1 MCHILNKLGNKR
13 TDWLAAA
20 SPGDITVGEEVADD
34 DWDMFVH
41 SQADGSFVHDGDI
54 RVG

>member
-1 MCHILNKLGNKR
+1 MLANQR
-13 TDWLAAA
+13 TDCFAAGG
-20 SPGDITVGEEVADD
+20 SGDITVGEEVADNNR
-34 DWDMFVH
+34 DMFVH